1 MIAIVVGLVFI
12 ALGVWAVLPLEF
24 PLGLGWWPQVI
35 AVIQGG
41 APILA
46 VLLGLLAI
54 LVGIADIKD
63 AIAAK
68 KEAEEAAK
76 EADK

>member
-1 MIAIVVGLVFI
+1 MIAIIIGLIFI

-24 PLGLGWWPQVI
+24 PLGLNWLPQVI

-41 APILA
+41 APIIA
-46 VLLGLLAI
+46 VLLGLLAV

-63 AIAAK
+63 ALAAK
-68 KEAEEAAK
+68 KEAEEASK
-76 EADK
+76 ESK

>member
-1 MIAIVVGLVFI
+1 MIAIIIGLIFI

-24 PLGLGWWPQVI
+24 PLGLNWLPQVI

-41 APILA
+41 APIIA
-46 VLLGLLAI
+46 VLLGLLAV

-63 AIAAK
+63 AMAAK
-68 KEAEEAAK
+68 KEAEEASK
-76 EADK
+76 ESK

>member
-1 MIAIVVGLVFI
+1 MVAIIVGLVLL
-12 ALGVWAVLPLEF
+12 ALGVWAALPLAF
-24 PLGLGWWPQVI
+24 PMGLNWLPQII

-46 VLLGLLAI
+46 ALLGLLAI

-63 AIAAK
+63 AMAAK
-68 KEAEEAAK
+68 KEAEEAEK
-76 EADK
+76 QSK